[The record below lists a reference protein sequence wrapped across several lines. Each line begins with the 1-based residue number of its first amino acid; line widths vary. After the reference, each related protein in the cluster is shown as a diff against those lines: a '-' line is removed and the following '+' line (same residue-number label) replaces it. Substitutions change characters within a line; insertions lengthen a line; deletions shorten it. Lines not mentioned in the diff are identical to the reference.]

1 MAVNNSALTSAGK
14 PKVGGA
20 IYRAPLGTTL
30 PTDASTALA
39 SAFTCIGYISDDGL
53 VEGNSVE
60 SEVIKAWG
68 GDPVLTIMTSFENT
82 FKFSMLG
89 IMDPDALKV
98 IYGDTNV
105 TGTLSTGITAKTT
118 LTDRGNYVFVIEEV
132 LNGNVPM
139 RTVIPSAKV
148 SDMDDITHKDDEA
161 IKLGITLSAAADSN
175 GVTNYKYIGP
185 AA

>member
-1 MAVNNSALTSAGK
+1 
-14 PKVGGA
+14 
-20 IYRAPLGTTL
+20 
-30 PTDASTALA
+30 
-39 SAFTCIGYISDDGL
+39 
-53 VEGNSVE
+53 
-60 SEVIKAWG
+60 
-68 GDPVLTIMTSFENT
+68 
-82 FKFSMLG
+82 MLG

-105 TGTLSTGITAKTT
+105 TGTLTNGITAKTT
-118 LTDRGNYVFVIEEV
+118 LTDRGNYSYVIEEV

-161 IKLGITLSAAADSN
+161 IKLGVTLSAAADSD

-185 AA
+185 A

>member
-105 TGTLSTGITAKTT
+105 T
-118 LTDRGNYVFVIEEV
+118 
-132 LNGNVPM
+132 
-139 RTVIPSAKV
+139 
-148 SDMDDITHKDDEA
+148 
-161 IKLGITLSAAADSN
+161 
-175 GVTNYKYIGP
+175 
-185 AA
+185 